1 MSLFEKID
9 KDIIEALKAGEKERL
24 TVLRGLESALKYAR
38 IDKGD
43 DLTDQEVI
51 ASLSSQAKKVRDSIE
66 QFQMGGRD
74 DLVAKERFD
83 LEIISS
89 YLPQQLTE
97 DELRD
102 IVKSAVE
109 ESSAESRRD
118 IGKIMKLVM
127 PRVKGRAD
135 GKMVNKLAMELLA
148 K

>member
-24 TVLRGLESALKYAR
+24 TILRGLKSALKYAR

-109 ESSAESRRD
+109 ESSAESPRD

-127 PRVKGRAD
+127 PQVKGRAD